1 MRLLIL
7 GASGR
12 TGTELVG
19 QALREGHEV
28 RALARDPAKLE
39 AVASRI
45 EIVVGDATDGT
56 SVRQALAGVEAVLVA
71 LGPGRDRKSGL
82 SSRAARSLVPA
93 MDECGVKRVIV
104 LSSFGVG
111 DTIAMASHV
120 QRLIYRT
127 VLKDLYTDKAAADA
141 IWRAS
146 GLDWTL
152 VYAVTLTNRPATG
165 KCAGAETLHA
175 KGMPSISRGDV
186 AAFMLAQAT
195 STTWSK
201 RTAILSS

>member
-19 QALREGHEV
+19 QALQEGHEV
-28 RALARDPAKLE
+28 RALVRDPAKLE

-45 EIVVGDATDGT
+45 EIVGDATDGA
-56 SVRQALAGVEAVLVA
+56 SVRQALAGVEAVIVA
-71 LGPGRDRKSGL
+71 LGPGRDRRSKL
-82 SSRAARSLVPA
+82 SSRAARCLAPA
-93 MDECGVKRVIV
+93 MDECGVKRAIV

-111 DTIAMASHV
+111 DTIAMASRM

-127 VLKDLYTDKAAADA
+127 VLKALYADKAAADV

-146 GLDWTL
+146 SLDWTL

-165 KCAGAETLHA
+165 KCAGAETLHP
-175 KGMPSISRGDV
+175 KGMPNISRGDV

-195 STTWSK
+195 STTWSR